1 MRIRRKKWAEDEL
14 KNSVLY
20 IDRTEDTKNK
30 WKNIFDIDNNKNKN
44 DFEIHIEI
52 GMGKGKFV
60 SSLFKEY
67 SNNKKY
73 SNTYIIGIDMIE
85 AMLGLAKREIE
96 NSILDISKE
105 ERESIIK
112 KRDGSYTNIEL
123 KEKVE
128 NINNIEN
135 FKKIRILNAN
145 AENIDKYFGKEDNKN
160 NNYEVTEDEI
170 ELGVLF
176 ENDDLVEKEIREKID
191 KENAIGESYI
201 NGEMNDFNV
210 AVTGQQ
216 SEDDNSQKY
225 NGCIVCF
232 ADPKKERYNLNNA
245 ATADSIVVTNKYI
258 YYSLNNLGIFRLDPY
273 TRETTKIIE
282 NQGTIEI
289 LSIENGMMTYNAN
302 GQKYYMNN
310 IY

>member
-30 WKNIFDIDNNKNKN
+30 WKNIFDIDNDKNKN

-67 SNNKKY
+67 ANNKRY

-96 NSILDISKE
+96 NRILDISKE

-128 NINNIEN
+128 NINNIDN

-145 AENIDKYFGKEDNKN
+145 AENIDKYFGKEDS
-160 NNYEVTEDEI
+160 VTRIYLNFSNPWPKDKHKKRRLTHITKLKKYLEF
-170 ELGVLF
+170 LSGK
-176 ENDDLVEKEIREKID
+176 KEIYFKTDDYNFFEESREYFREIGFKEEIITHNLQKDDIYLKKAGIKNIITEHEKMFLD
-191 KENAIGESYI
+191 K
-201 NGEMNDFNV
+201 
-210 AVTGQQ
+210 
-216 SEDDNSQKY
+216 
-225 NGCIVCF
+225 
-232 ADPKKERYNLNNA
+232 
-245 ATADSIVVTNKYI
+245 
-258 YYSLNNLGIFRLDPY
+258 GIF
-273 TRETTKIIE
+273 INAGIFV
-282 NQGTIEI
+282 
-289 LSIENGMMTYNAN
+289 YNN
-302 GQKYYMNN
+302 K
-310 IY
+310 

>member
-30 WKNIFDIDNNKNKN
+30 WKNIFDIDNNKKNKN

-67 SNNKKY
+67 TNNKRY

-128 NINNIEN
+128 NINNIDN

-145 AENIDKYFGKEDNKN
+145 AENIDKYFGKEDNITRIYLNFSNPWPKDKHKKRRLTHITKLKKN
-160 NNYEVTEDEI
+160 LEFLSGKKEI
-170 ELGVLF
+170 YFKTDDYNFF
-176 ENDDLVEKEIREKID
+176 EESREYFKEIGFKEEIITHNLQNDDIYLKKAGIKNIITEHEKMFLD
-191 KENAIGESYI
+191 K
-201 NGEMNDFNV
+201 
-210 AVTGQQ
+210 
-216 SEDDNSQKY
+216 
-225 NGCIVCF
+225 
-232 ADPKKERYNLNNA
+232 
-245 ATADSIVVTNKYI
+245 
-258 YYSLNNLGIFRLDPY
+258 GIF
-273 TRETTKIIE
+273 INAGIFV
-282 NQGTIEI
+282 
-289 LSIENGMMTYNAN
+289 YNN
-302 GQKYYMNN
+302 SKDKNECK
-310 IY
+310 

>member
-30 WKNIFDIDNNKNKN
+30 WKNIFDIDNNDNKN
-44 DFEIHIEI
+44 DFEIHVEI

-67 SNNKKY
+67 TNNKRY

-145 AENIDKYFGKEDNKN
+145 AENIDKYFGKKDN
-160 NNYEVTEDEI
+160 VTRIYLNFSNPWPKDKHKKRRLTHMTKLKKYLEFLSGKKEI
-170 ELGVLF
+170 YFKTDDYNFF
-176 ENDDLVEKEIREKID
+176 EESREYFKEIGFKEEIITHNLQNDDIYLKKAGIKNIITEHEKMFLD
-191 KENAIGESYI
+191 K
-201 NGEMNDFNV
+201 
-210 AVTGQQ
+210 
-216 SEDDNSQKY
+216 
-225 NGCIVCF
+225 
-232 ADPKKERYNLNNA
+232 
-245 ATADSIVVTNKYI
+245 
-258 YYSLNNLGIFRLDPY
+258 GIF
-273 TRETTKIIE
+273 INAGIFV
-282 NQGTIEI
+282 
-289 LSIENGMMTYNAN
+289 YNN
-302 GQKYYMNN
+302 SKDKNECK
-310 IY
+310 

>member
-30 WKNIFDIDNNKNKN
+30 WKNIFDIDNNKNKS

-67 SNNKKY
+67 TTNKRY

-128 NINNIEN
+128 NINNIDN

-145 AENIDKYFGKEDNKN
+145 AENIDKYFGKEDNVTRIYLNFSNPWPKDKHKKRRLTHITKLKKN
-160 NNYEVTEDEI
+160 LEFLSGKKEI
-170 ELGVLF
+170 YFKTDDYNFF
-176 ENDDLVEKEIREKID
+176 EESREYFKEIGFKEEIITHNLQNDDIYLKKAGIKNIITEHEKMFLD
-191 KENAIGESYI
+191 K
-201 NGEMNDFNV
+201 
-210 AVTGQQ
+210 
-216 SEDDNSQKY
+216 
-225 NGCIVCF
+225 
-232 ADPKKERYNLNNA
+232 
-245 ATADSIVVTNKYI
+245 
-258 YYSLNNLGIFRLDPY
+258 GIF
-273 TRETTKIIE
+273 INAGIFV
-282 NQGTIEI
+282 
-289 LSIENGMMTYNAN
+289 YNN
-302 GQKYYMNN
+302 K
-310 IY
+310 